1 MTLQEA
7 REEVIKRGIELLEK
21 DDSDKRL
28 ICPICRCGS
37 DEGEKG
43 LSSQDK
49 IHFTCP
55 LGCFS
60 DADIIG
66 IIGIKKAVS
75 VVIYSRYEKEHL
87 DISDYDK
94 NFVIHDLYWRKV

>member
-1 MTLQEA
+1 MTLQDA

-21 DDSDKRL
+21 DESGNRL

-37 DEGEKG
+37 DEDEKG

-49 IHFTCP
+49 VHFTCP

-60 DADIIG
+60 NADFIVNILYLASYFLKFG
-66 IIGIKKAVS
+66 RSSTLFISLIKVPLA
-75 VVIYSRYEKEHL
+75 I
-87 DISDYDK
+87 
-94 NFVIHDLYWRKV
+94 

>member
-1 MTLQEA
+1 MTLQDA

-21 DDSDKRL
+21 DESGNRL

-37 DEGEKG
+37 DEDEKG

-49 IHFTCP
+49 VHFTCP

-60 DADIIG
+60 NADIIG
-66 IIGIKKAVS
+66 IIGIKTNTNNEDNIVKMIV
-75 VVIYSRYEKEHL
+75 
-87 DISDYDK
+87 DQ
-94 NFVIHDLYWRKV
+94 